1 MIDEQPTLAGDD
13 ARDAG
18 GAAPCG
24 NQAPATL
31 SAVPEEVASQLI
43 GILDEYVERLK
54 AGTAPSRAQLIAA
67 HPELAR
73 QLEACLAGLE
83 FIHGTA
89 RTAAAQ
95 PVALGDFRI
104 LREVGRGGM
113 GAVYEA
119 EQASLGRRVALKVLR
134 FGAVSEPEAI
144 TRFQREAE
152 TVARLHHTNIVP
164 IFSVGSEH
172 GVNFY
177 AMQFI
182 EGRSL
187 AQVLADRAGPLDSDQ
202 VAEWGLQAAEA
213 LEHAHRRGVIHR
225 DVKPSNLLL
234 DNDGRIWL
242 TDFGLAKRLDDAT
255 LSMTGALLGTP
266 RYMSPEQAS
275 SGERRIDHRTDLFS
289 LGATLYELA
298 TGRPVFDG
306 DSPHRVIGC
315 ILNDEVT
322 APRSVRPD
330 LSRDLETILLKCL
343 NKDPGQRYRTAR
355 ELADDLRALTEGR
368 PIAARRPGLVER
380 GVKWLRRQRRS
391 VALTTAAVAATLLVI
406 AGIVAGNAM
415 YAQWRS
421 SSLALD
427 SQNPPLVAEV
437 FDPRGRSVAGPV
449 TVPLQQPLTIPAG
462 EHEL

>member
-13 ARDAG
+13 PRDAG
-18 GAAPCG
+18 GALPCR
-24 NQAPATL
+24 NETPATL

-95 PVALGDFRI
+95 AVALGDFRI

-113 GAVYEA
+113 SAVYEA

-182 EGRSL
+182 EGPEL
-187 AQVLADRAGPLDSDQ
+187 LTYRA
-202 VAEWGLQAAEA
+202 A
-213 LEHAHRRGVIHR
+213 
-225 DVKPSNLLL
+225 
-234 DNDGRIWL
+234 
-242 TDFGLAKRLDDAT
+242 
-255 LSMTGALLGTP
+255 
-266 RYMSPEQAS
+266 
-275 SGERRIDHRTDLFS
+275 
-289 LGATLYELA
+289 
-298 TGRPVFDG
+298 
-306 DSPHRVIGC
+306 
-315 ILNDEVT
+315 
-322 APRSVRPD
+322 
-330 LSRDLETILLKCL
+330 
-343 NKDPGQRYRTAR
+343 
-355 ELADDLRALTEGR
+355 
-368 PIAARRPGLVER
+368 
-380 GVKWLRRQRRS
+380 
-391 VALTTAAVAATLLVI
+391 
-406 AGIVAGNAM
+406 
-415 YAQWRS
+415 
-421 SSLALD
+421 
-427 SQNPPLVAEV
+427 
-437 FDPRGRSVAGPV
+437 
-449 TVPLQQPLTIPAG
+449 
-462 EHEL
+462 